1 MLKKR
6 LIFTLLYQKKNFYL
20 SRNFRLQKIGDI
32 KWLKKNYNF
41 TLLTRCV
48 DEIILLDVS
57 REKQNLKDFV
67 NIIKKISEDCFIPL
81 SVGGKIV
88 FADIDKSLCLDPMK
102 LEHLITKRTKA
113 IIVCDYGMTLANHD
127 KIKNIAKKKQPKNFT

>member
-57 REKQNLKDFV
+57 REKQDLKDFV
-67 NIIKKISEDCFIPL
+67 NIIKKFL
-81 SVGGKIV
+81 KIV
-88 FADIDKSLCLDPMK
+88 LYL
-102 LEHLITKRTKA
+102 
-113 IIVCDYGMTLANHD
+113 Y
-127 KIKNIAKKKQPKNFT
+127 Q